1 MKSWR
6 AATPRPRLRRPSP
19 PPESSRCATFDGGNG
34 PVGDGEHRAT
44 CSLGKSCRD
53 ALGFD
58 VDGLFEMMDAV
69 GDFTGGGDGGS
80 SDGGGDGGG
89 D

>member
-1 MKSWR
+1 
-6 AATPRPRLRRPSP
+6 
-19 PPESSRCATFDGGNG
+19 
-34 PVGDGEHRAT
+34 VGDGEHRAT